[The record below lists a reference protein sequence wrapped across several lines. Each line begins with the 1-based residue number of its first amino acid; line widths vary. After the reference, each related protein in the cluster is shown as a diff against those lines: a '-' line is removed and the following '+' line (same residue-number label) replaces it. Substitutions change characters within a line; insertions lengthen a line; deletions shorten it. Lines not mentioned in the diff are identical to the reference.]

1 MLPSSGQLK
10 KNKILV
16 GMVALYCRERVCE
29 GNSCTE
35 PTGRIVEES

>member
-1 MLPSSGQLK
+1 MLPPSEQLK
-10 KNKILV
+10 RNKILV
-16 GMVALYCRERVCE
+16 EMVALYCTERVYE